1 MLTIREPIF
10 ILDKEGNQVAAV
22 VDIDSY
28 NVLLDGLEELN
39 DLAAIDQ
46 MRESGEIKNTI
57 PWEQA
62 KAELDQ
68 ARQQKAG

>member
-1 MLTIREPIF
+1 MHTIREPMF

-28 NVLLDGLEELN
+28 NILIDALEELN

-46 MRESGEIKNTI
+46 LRVSGEIGNAI

-68 ARQQKAG
+68 SQQQKAG

>member
-1 MLTIREPIF
+1 MLTIREPMF

-28 NVLLDGLEELN
+28 TILLDALEELN

-46 MRESGEIKNTI
+46 MRESGEIANTI

-62 KAELDQ
+62 KAELKQ
-68 ARQQKAG
+68 EQQQKAG

>member
-1 MLTIREPIF
+1 MLTIREPMF
-10 ILDKEGNQVAAV
+10 ILDKEGNPVAAV

-28 NVLLDGLEELN
+28 NVLLDALEELN
-39 DLAAIDQ
+39 DLAAIDLQ
-46 MRESGEIKNTI
+46 RESGEIDNAI

-68 ARQQKAG
+68 GRQQKAG